1 MSKSP
6 INLSIEES
14 LKRRLKAACAMQGR
28 DVSSVVSEL
37 VEEWLEKIEP
47 QLVQQ
52 AFQKENNKN

>member
-1 MSKSP
+1 
-6 INLSIEES
+6 
-14 LKRRLKAACAMQGR
+14 MQGR